1 MPTMHTVPTL
11 FLITLA
17 LNTWGFSNI
26 APGDALPEKSLN
38 RIGGSPQKYLAKSK
52 VTVFFFFTPGTKN
65 SQLALRKLAELEKE
79 LAGKPVAWVGLVSG
93 SVAVADAQQDA
104 ADAKLAAPLLR
115 DEGDALYG
123 ALGTALTPVVGIAD
137 EQHRLL
143 AYLPFNKLQYQDA
156 IRAWVRFGLGELDKA
171 QLELALTPPPLATN
185 GELEVAR
192 RFLKM
197 AQKQR
202 DKGDFEKATAST
214 RKSLEHVAELP
225 AANAMLGSILAAQGK
240 CADARPALE
249 AALVGDPNDE
259 LAQATMRAC
268 AGGDAGTPEPSARD
282 GGAADA
288 GP

>member
-1 MPTMHTVPTL
+1 MYAAPTL
-11 FLITLA
+11 FLISLA
-17 LNTWGFSNI
+17 LNAWGFSNI
-26 APGDALPEKSLN
+26 APGDALPEKSLT
-38 RIGGSPQKYLAKSK
+38 RIGGGPQPYLGKSK
-52 VTVFFFFTPGTKN
+52 VTVFFFFTPGSRN
-65 SQLALRKLAELEKE
+65 SQLALTKLGELEKE
-79 LAGKPVAWVGLVSG
+79 LAGKPVSWVGLVSG
-93 SVAVADAQQDA
+93 AVPVADAQRDA
-104 ADAKLAAPLLR
+104 AEAKLAAPLLR

-137 EQHRLL
+137 EKHRLL

-156 IRAWVRFGLGELDKA
+156 IRAWVRFGLGELDQG
-171 QLELALTPPPLATN
+171 QLDLVLKPPPLATN

-192 RFLKM
+192 RYLKF

-202 DKGDFEKATAST
+202 DKGDFDKAIAST
-214 RKSLEHVAELP
+214 RKSFEHVAELP

-268 AGGDAGTPEPSARD
+268 SAGAAGAVTPAAGALDAGTL
-282 GGAADA
+282 DA
-288 GP
+288 GH